1 MSAMVKV
8 IGLEKLRRRLE
19 RIPAEV
25 RKRTQAE
32 LMLQGREINM
42 LQRSLAPKDDL
53 TLASTIRSEPLPSPE
68 IGVVMRAGGPATT
81 KPVRET
87 EKGNSPEYDYALA
100 QEFGTEEMPAN
111 PFFMPAI
118 KVKRKQA
125 RNRVRAAARKGL
137 KMAGK
142 T

>member
-1 MSAMVKV
+1 MKI

-25 RKRTQAE
+25 RKRAKAE

-42 LQRSLAPKDDL
+42 LQRSLVPKDDL
-53 TLASTIRSEPLPSPE
+53 TLASTIRSEPLPDPE

-87 EKGNSPEYDYALA
+87 ENAPEYDYALA
-100 QEFGTEEMPAN
+100 QEFGTEDMPAN
-111 PFFMPAI
+111 PFFLPAI

-125 RNRVRAAARKGL
+125 RNRVRAAARRAL
-137 KMAGK
+137 KAAASK
-142 T
+142 

>member
-1 MSAMVKV
+1 MKI

-25 RKRTQAE
+25 RKRTKAE
-32 LMLQGREINM
+32 LMLQAREINM

-53 TLASTIRSEPLPSPE
+53 TLAGTIRSEAMPE
-68 IGVVMRAGGPATT
+68 PDIGVVIRAGGRATT
-81 KPVRET
+81 KPVRNS

-111 PFFMPAI
+111 PFFFPAI
-118 KVKRKQA
+118 QVSRKKAKR
-125 RNRVRAAARKGL
+125 RIRAAARRAL
-137 KMAGK
+137 KTAGSK
-142 T
+142 